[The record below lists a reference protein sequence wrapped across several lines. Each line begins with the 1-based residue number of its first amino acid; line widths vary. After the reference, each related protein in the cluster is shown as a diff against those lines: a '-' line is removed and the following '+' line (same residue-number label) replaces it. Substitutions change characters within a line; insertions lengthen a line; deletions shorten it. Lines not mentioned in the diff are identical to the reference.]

1 MIEFIILLLRII
13 ITILKKIIIVWVA
26 IGYYGEI
33 HVKFITEEI
42 NNKNYVKLIKSTMRI
57 SSNKFI
63 YQ

>member
-33 HVKFITEEI
+33 DIKFITEEI